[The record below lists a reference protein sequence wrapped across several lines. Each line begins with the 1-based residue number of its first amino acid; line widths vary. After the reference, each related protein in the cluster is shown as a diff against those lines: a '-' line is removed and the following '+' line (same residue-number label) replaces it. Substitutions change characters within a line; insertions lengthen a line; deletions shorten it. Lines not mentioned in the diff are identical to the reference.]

1 MGFAYDSTINNDS
14 KQLRRPNYFNLSIL
28 VGKNEN
34 TTFIDWFED

>member
-14 KQLRRPNYFNLSIL
+14 KPLRRPNYFNLSIM
-28 VGKNEN
+28 VDKNEN